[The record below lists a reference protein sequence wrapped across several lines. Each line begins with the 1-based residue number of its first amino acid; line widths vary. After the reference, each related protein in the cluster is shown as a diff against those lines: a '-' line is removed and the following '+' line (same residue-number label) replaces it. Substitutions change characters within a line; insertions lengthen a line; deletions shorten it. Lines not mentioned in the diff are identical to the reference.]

1 MKLTA
6 FSLIAF
12 VVIGMTGCITIRK
25 DEPVTTTVSTTYQP
39 GYVATTLPAGY
50 RTVRVRDVE
59 YYKVSGTYY
68 RRYEKGGY
76 VVVNNPF

>member
-1 MKLTA
+1 
-6 FSLIAF
+6 
-12 VVIGMTGCITIRK
+12 VV
-25 DEPVTTTVSTTYQP
+25 
-39 GYVATTLPAGY
+39 TTLPTGY
-50 RTVRVRDVE
+50 QTVRVRNVE

>member
-6 FSLIAF
+6 FSLIAA
-12 VVIGMTGCITIRK
+12 VVVGMTGCITIRK
-25 DEPVTTTVSTTYQP
+25 DEPVATVTTTYQP
-39 GYVATTLPAGY
+39 GYVVTTLPAGY
-50 RTVRVRDVE
+50 QTVRVRDSE

>member
-1 MKLTA
+1 MKITA
-6 FSLIAF
+6 LSLIAI
-12 VVIGMTGCITIRK
+12 VVLGTTGCITIRR
-25 DEPVTTTVSTTYQP
+25 DEPVATVTTTYEP
-39 GYVATTLPAGY
+39 GYVVTTLPAGY
-50 RTVRVRDVE
+50 QTVRVRNVE